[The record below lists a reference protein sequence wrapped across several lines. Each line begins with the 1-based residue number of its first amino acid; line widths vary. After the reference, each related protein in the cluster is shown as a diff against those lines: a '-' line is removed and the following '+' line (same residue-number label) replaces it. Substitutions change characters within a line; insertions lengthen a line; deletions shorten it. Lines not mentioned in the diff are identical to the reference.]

1 MKNLRLAIISFE
13 HMHAV
18 AYAESFGRISG
29 AELVAIADSDPQR
42 LEMARGMFPQVPAFY
57 SDYTVMLDQSDIDGV
72 IICSSNRDHL
82 PIALH
87 CAALGKHILCE
98 KPLGPTVEISRQII
112 DAADSAGITL
122 MTAFPV
128 RFSPS
133 IHKTRQLIQEGQ
145 LGDIIGGCTSNHGS
159 IPGGWFL
166 EKEKS
171 GGGAVIDHT
180 VHVVDVLRWMLDD
193 EVETVYAEH
202 ATRLLDLKVEDV
214 GQLIMKFRK
223 GAVISLDTSWSRP
236 KSYSIWGDVKISLKG
251 EKANAT
257 LNCFPQQINHYDDLS
272 NKHSGFNMGED
283 LDQLMVQEFVNAVHE
298 KRAPLVTGEDGL
310 KAVEVAM
317 AAYEAAR
324 TGKPVSL

>member
-1 MKNLRLAIISFE
+1 MKNLRVAIISFE
-13 HMHAV
+13 HVHAA
-18 AYAESFGRISG
+18 AYAESFGRIHG
-29 AELVAIADSDPQR
+29 AELAAIADSDPER
-42 LEMARGMFPQVPAFY
+42 LEKVRGMYPYVPAFY
-57 SDYTVMLDQSDIDGV
+57 GDYKAMLDHSDIDAV

-82 PIALH
+82 PIALE
-87 CAALGKHILCE
+87 CAARGKHILCE

-112 DAADSAGITL
+112 DAADTAGITL

-133 IHKTRQLIQEGQ
+133 IHKTRQLIQDGK
-145 LGDIIGGCTSNHGS
+145 LGNIIGGCAANHGS
-159 IPGGWFL
+159 MPGSWFV
-166 EKEKS
+166 EKDKS

-180 VHVVDVLRWMLDD
+180 VHVVDVLRWMMDD
-193 EVETVYAEH
+193 EVESVYAEH
-202 ATRLLDLKVEDV
+202 ATRMHDLKVEDV

-236 KSYSIWGDVKISLKG
+236 KSYSIWGDVKIALKG

-257 LNCFPQQINHYDDLS
+257 LNCFPQQINHYDDRS

-298 KRAPLVTGEDGL
+298 KRPPLVTGEDGL

-324 TGKPVSL
+324 TGKAVNL